1 MRHVDVVE
9 AYVVAIVDRC
19 RLVEAYP
26 VPMVDPSCR
35 RRPVSLG
42 TGEILDHRL
51 AAILDLLDHLD
62 FVREL
67 VDSRVPSIWSYVA
80 SHTIDVHDRSVSQVR
95 NSMVFVD
102 YLSKRRM
109 HYNCHDVAGNRC
121 QTLGMAEA
129 IDCR

>member
-26 VPMVDPSCR
+26 VAIVDRSCQR

-42 TGEILDHRL
+42 TVGILDRRL
-51 AAILDLLDHLD
+51 AVILERYHLD

-67 VDSRVPSIWSYVA
+67 VDSRGPSIWSCVA
-80 SHTIDVHDRSVSQVR
+80 NRTIDVHDRSVSQVH

-102 YLSKRRM
+102 YLSKQRT
-109 HYNCHDVAGNRC
+109 HYNCHDVVGNRC
-121 QTLGMAEA
+121 QTLGMAKV